1 MRGVKKLFLEVLNP
15 KLGLLSVVAQLVQGG
30 VVFLVNTDAD
40 LLSALLAAAKQVFFS
55 FFWGGFFG
63 RIAER
68 FAEIKNPLL
77 AYPLGSAV
85 PTLMAYTL
93 MFLVHFFTSTPKP
106 LLSTILPMLIS
117 MFIYNP
123 ITIFVL
129 RRGFFR
135 TYKSRPTVKERQ
147 RMEREASAAESAAKT
162 LDADT
167 SSNTGGP

>member
-1 MRGVKKLFLEVLNP
+1 MRRVKKLFLEVLNP

-40 LLSALLAAAKQVFFS
+40 LVAALLAAAKQIFFS

-68 FAEIKNPLL
+68 FAEIKSPLL

-93 MFLVHFFTSTPKP
+93 MFFVHLFTATPRPLV
-106 LLSTILPMLIS
+106 STILPMLIS

-147 RMEREASAAESAAKT
+147 RMDRESPAA
-162 LDADT
+162 DP
-167 SSNTGGP
+167 SSSTDGP